1 MLSKILYYLVVL
13 PISYLPLWVLY
24 IVSDLLFLLL
34 LFFIPYRRKVVRMNL
49 KNSFPDKTNQEL
61 RTIERKFYRHFTDL
75 LVESVKNLSISKKSI
90 AKRVTVKNPEVL
102 DKLYDKG
109 KSVLLVS
116 GHYNNWEWIITTQN
130 TLFKHKAFGIGKPLT
145 STFWDKKINARRSR
159 FGMTVIHAGNLKQN
173 LKNDKNNPIAT
184 LILGDQSPGDSHK
197 SYWMNFLHQ
206 DTAVVFG
213 TEQLANEYDFAVVYF
228 ILNKVK
234 RGYYQMELK
243 LVTEEPRTLDWG
255 EITEKHTKMLEKD
268 IQEKPEFWIW
278 THKRWKREKVKDI
291 HSFKQQQIE
300 KFNKR
305 YRSN

>member
-1 MLSKILYYLVVL
+1 MLSKILYYFIIL
-13 PISYLPLWVLY
+13 PTSYLPLRILYLISDFFYVLL
-24 IVSDLLFLLL
+24 IL
-34 LFFIPYRRKVVRMNL
+34 FIPYRKKVVRQNL
-49 KNSFPDKTNQEL
+49 INSFPGKDIKEIKK
-61 RTIERKFYRHFTDL
+61 IEKKFYRHFTDIL
-75 LVESVKNLSISKKSI
+75 IEGVKNLTISKKELS
-90 AKRVTVKNPEVL
+90 KRIIVENPEL
-102 DKLYDKG
+102 MNQLYEKG

-145 STFWDKKINARRSR
+145 SAFWNKKINDRRSR
-159 FGMTVIHAGNLKQN
+159 FGMTVINASNLKQN
-173 LKNDKNNPIAT
+173 LKNDKNDPIAT

-228 ILNKVK
+228 ILKKVK

-243 LVTEEPRTLDWG
+243 LVTDKPKTLNWG
-255 EITEKHTKMLEKD
+255 EITEMHTRMLEKD
-268 IQEKPEFWIW
+268 IQENPEFWIW
-278 THKRWKREKVKDI
+278 THKRWKREKVKDLN
-291 HSFKQQQIE
+291 SFKQKQRE

>member
-1 MLSKILYYLVVL
+1 
-13 PISYLPLWVLY
+13 
-24 IVSDLLFLLL
+24 
-34 LFFIPYRRKVVRMNL
+34 MNL

-291 HSFKQQQIE
+291 HSFKQQQRE